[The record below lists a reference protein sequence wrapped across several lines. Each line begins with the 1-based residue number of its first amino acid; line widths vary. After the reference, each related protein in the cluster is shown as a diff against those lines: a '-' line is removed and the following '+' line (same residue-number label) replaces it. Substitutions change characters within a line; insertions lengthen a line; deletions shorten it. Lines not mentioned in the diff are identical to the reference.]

1 MSGTKQ
7 YVART
12 SPRLVELG
20 KPNLNVAEERV
31 MREGMRLAQIL
42 ADAKARDECY
52 EARNASRHTSREPS
66 LEPEKAPS
74 ASRGRGRGTTPKSNR
89 TLVRS
94 ASLPARGKT
103 LSGLPSVPEDAYAS
117 QPDLPGRYASLD
129 PSEGAED
136 TPTGTPNPSGGG
148 GPGGGD
154 GDDGDGGGP
163 PGGGPPPP
171 GGGPPDGG
179 PDPNPNPGPNP
190 DPDGGDGGGPPD
202 DDGDHSSDDAED
214 EALNRSYKDDLAIIA
229 KHVVDK
235 DGGNIKVRV
244 PDTFNGSD
252 PDKLRDFILGCRL
265 YFRGNKRAFRSEANQ
280 VTFAISYLRGTALDH
295 FEPYIL
301 GEIPEAQMMTSW
313 ALFQAFL
320 TESFGVLYPEDEAE
334 EQLDLVIFPEDGKA
348 STFFASFE
356 KWKTRTNFGDRSYRR
371 KVLKLIPKRLKRD
384 IARVMPK
391 PQTYS
396 EAKAYILQFDQR
408 HWEDSREAAAEAKL
422 RSHLLRGAKAPA
434 NTTSAGSSSTPKP
447 FKKSKSSSSYQKPNN
462 NNNASGESSNSSA
475 HNNNK
480 GKSKPVQKPNDISK
494 LLGADGKLLPAV
506 RQHRFDHGLCL
517 ICGLKGHMATDC
529 TRRKPVTGRSANQ
542 VARITEVS
550 EASGSGSKK

>member
-7 YVART
+7 FVART

-20 KPNLNVAEERV
+20 KPNLNVAEEP
-31 MREGMRLAQIL
+31 
-42 ADAKARDECY
+42 
-52 EARNASRHTSREPS
+52 RNASRHTSCESS

-74 ASRGRGRGTTPKSNR
+74 ASRGRGRGTNLKSNR

-94 ASLPARGKT
+94 TSLPARGKT
-103 LSGLPSVPEDAYAS
+103 LSGLPSVPEDASVS
-117 QPDLPGRYASLD
+117 QPDLPGHYASLD

-154 GDDGDGGGP
+154 GDSGDGGGP

-171 GGGPPDGG
+171 GGGPPGGG

-190 DPDGGDGGGPPD
+190 DPGDGDGGGPPD

-214 EALNRSYKDDLAIIA
+214 EALNRSYKDNLAIIA

-244 PDTFNGSD
+244 PDTF
-252 PDKLRDFILGCRL
+252 K
-265 YFRGNKRAFRSEANQ
+265 GNKRAFRSEANQ
-280 VTFAISYLRGTALDH
+280 ATFAISYLRGTALDH
-295 FEPYIL
+295 FKPYIL

-313 ALFQAFL
+313 ALFRAFL
-320 TESFGVLYPEDEAE
+320 TESFSVLYPEDEAE
-334 EQLDLVIFPEDGKA
+334 EQLVLVIFPEDGKA

-356 KWKTRTNFGDRSYRR
+356 KWKTRTNFSDRSYRR
-371 KVLKLIPKRLKRD
+371 KVLKLIPKCLKKD
-384 IARVMPK
+384 ITRVMPK

-396 EAKAYILQFDQR
+396 EAKAYILQFDQC

-422 RSHLLRGAKAPA
+422 RSHPLRGAKAPA
-434 NTTSAGSSSTPKP
+434 NMTSAGSSSTPKS
-447 FKKSKSSSSYQKPNN
+447 FKKSKTSSSYQKSNN
-462 NNNASGESSNSSA
+462 NTSGESSNSLA

-517 ICGLKGHMATDC
+517 ICSLKGHMATDC
-529 TRRKPVTGRSANQ
+529 TRRKPVTGKSANQ
-542 VARITEVS
+542 VVRITEVS